1 MCSLDPEKL
10 KQNEMYNFKRKIR
23 DVNEL
28 GKKVIE
34 YIEELGEKG
43 ERPKNSIDEK
53 LLNLLHDEVKA
64 NVVEDMRN
72 KEGLI

>member
-10 KQNEMYNFKRKIR
+10 KQSEMYNFKRKIR

-64 NVVEDMRN
+64 NVVEDIRN

>member
-1 MCSLDPEKL
+1 MCSLDPEKI
-10 KQNEMYNFKRKIR
+10 KQSEMYNFKRKIR

>member
-1 MCSLDPEKL
+1 MKAISLCYGRTSE
-10 KQNEMYNFKRKIR
+10 IR

-43 ERPKNSIDEK
+43 ERQKNSIDEK

>member
-10 KQNEMYNFKRKIR
+10 KQSEMYNFKRKIR

-34 YIEELGEKG
+34 YIEELGEEG

-64 NVVEDMRN
+64 NVVEDIRN

>member
-10 KQNEMYNFKRKIR
+10 KQSEMYNFKRKIR

-34 YIEELGEKG
+34 YIEELGERENAQKIQSM
-43 ERPKNSIDEK
+43 KNF
-53 LLNLLHDEVKA
+53 
-64 NVVEDMRN
+64 
-72 KEGLI
+72 LIYFTMK

>member
-10 KQNEMYNFKRKIR
+10 KQSEMYNFKRKIR

-34 YIEELGEKG
+34 YIEELDEKG

>member
-10 KQNEMYNFKRKIR
+10 KQSEMYNFKRKIR

-43 ERPKNSIDEK
+43 EPPKNSIDEK

-72 KEGLI
+72 KEGSI

>member
-10 KQNEMYNFKRKIR
+10 KQSEMYNFKRKIR

-53 LLNLLHDEVKA
+53 LLNLLHDEVKV

>member
-10 KQNEMYNFKRKIR
+10 KQSEMYNFKRKIR

-53 LLNLLHDEVKA
+53 LLN
-64 NVVEDMRN
+64 
-72 KEGLI
+72 

>member
-10 KQNEMYNFKRKIR
+10 KQSEMYNFKRKIR

-43 ERPKNSIDEK
+43 ERPKNSSDEK

>member
-10 KQNEMYNFKRKIR
+10 KQSEMYNFKRKIR

-64 NVVEDMRN
+64 NVVEGMRN

>member
-10 KQNEMYNFKRKIR
+10 KQSEMYNFKRKIR

-72 KEGLI
+72 TEGLI

>member
-10 KQNEMYNFKRKIR
+10 KQSEMYNFKRKIR

-43 ERPKNSIDEK
+43 ECPKNSIDEK

>member
-1 MCSLDPEKL
+1 M
-10 KQNEMYNFKRKIR
+10 
-23 DVNEL
+23 
-28 GKKVIE
+28 IE

>member
-10 KQNEMYNFKRKIR
+10 KQSEMYNFKRKIR

-53 LLNLLHDEVKA
+53 LLNLFHDEVKA

>member
-10 KQNEMYNFKRKIR
+10 KQSEMYNFKRKIR
-23 DVNEL
+23 DVNEF

-43 ERPKNSIDEK
+43 ERPKNSINEK

>member
-1 MCSLDPEKL
+1 MCSLDSEKL
-10 KQNEMYNFKRKIR
+10 KQSEMYNFKRKIR

>member
-10 KQNEMYNFKRKIR
+10 KQSEMYNFKRKIR

>member
-10 KQNEMYNFKRKIR
+10 KQSEMYNFKRKIR

-43 ERPKNSIDEK
+43 EHPKNSIDEK

>member
-10 KQNEMYNFKRKIR
+10 KQSEMYNFKRKIR

-53 LLNLLHDEVKA
+53 LLNLLHNEVKA

>member
-10 KQNEMYNFKRKIR
+10 KQSEMYNFKRKIR
-23 DVNEL
+23 YVNEL
-28 GKKVIE
+28 RKKVIE

>member
-10 KQNEMYNFKRKIR
+10 KQSEMYNFKRKIR

-34 YIEELGEKG
+34 YIYRRTWR
-43 ERPKNSIDEK
+43 ERRTPKKFN
-53 LLNLLHDEVKA
+53 
-64 NVVEDMRN
+64 R
-72 KEGLI
+72 

>member
-10 KQNEMYNFKRKIR
+10 KQSEMYNFKRKIR
-23 DVNEL
+23 DINEL

>member
-1 MCSLDPEKL
+1 MFIRSREA
-10 KQNEMYNFKRKIR
+10 QTKRNVQLQKKDQR
-23 DVNEL
+23 CKL

-34 YIEELGEKG
+34 YIEELDEKG

-64 NVVEDMRN
+64 NVVEDMRD

>member
-10 KQNEMYNFKRKIR
+10 KQSEMYNFKRKIR

-64 NVVEDMRN
+64 NVFEDMRN

>member
-10 KQNEMYNFKRKIR
+10 KQSEMYNFKRKIR
-23 DVNEL
+23 DVNEF

>member
-1 MCSLDPEKL
+1 MCSLAPEKL
-10 KQNEMYNFKRKIR
+10 KQSEMYNFKRKIR